1 MTDIPKNFCMAP
13 WVHAYIMPNGGVF
26 PCCTT
31 PYNDTFARVESGVT
45 KLEDYY
51 NTPKFKKIR
60 QEFMAGK
67 RPASCSDCWKKED
80 GGVKSERI
88 KHFKKFEKHFPEVI
102 SRTSSEGVFS
112 NPKLKYL
119 DIRESNLCNYKCR
132 MCATHS
138 SSKWMAEEL
147 ILNGKVDQAYIKAS
161 IDPVTGIMRAGVN
174 YSNYYLSEVEEI
186 HFAGGEPLI
195 MQETY
200 DMIEALKTQRPD
212 DYYRVDINIITNT
225 SKLKWKSNDIL
236 ELIKDFHY
244 VGISCSIDG
253 MGLRHDY
260 LRNGG
265 VNDWHRVEQN
275 IQTLVDWKEELSV
288 HNMRRSS
295 NKSRVVRFHS
305 TVTWA
310 NLYHWWDLYEQYHLT
325 GKVKMITNFSLDP
338 IGIGVDC
345 LPTKELH
352 RAIDFYKSKPESP
365 AISDIITFL
374 KAQVGKKPDHKIWHD
389 LKRLKKYYTIL
400 DGLRNQD
407 FCTAFPEWSELWEEI
422 GDCTDV
428 PHSLEWTPG
437 D

>member
-1 MTDIPKNFCMAP
+1 MAP

-67 RPASCSDCWKKED
+67 RPASCIDCWKKED

-102 SRTSSEGVFS
+102 SRTSSEGEFS
-112 NPKLKYL
+112 EPKLKYL

-212 DYYRVDINIITNT
+212 DFNLVDINIITNT

-345 LPTKELH
+345 LPTKELQ

>member
-1 MTDIPKNFCMAP
+1 MAP

-112 NPKLKYL
+112 KPKLKYL

-389 LKRLKKYYTIL
+389 LKRLKKYYIIM